1 MISLL
6 NNQNKPKKKLSGKN
20 NTLSKELST
29 FNFNDHLLNPNKKT
43 NSKDLRQYSIS
54 YKGTSKFGFF
64 FVIIYSF
71 TCPVLFLITFIYKIK
86 SLTEQQLFFE
96 AHVNY
101 EMVGITLNDLLLK
114 VLQMQFQGNNIQPE
128 ILENK
133 FNNSFENHR
142 QILREREYDYNTFY
156 IQFYQFYTSK
166 VLSSDT
172 YFFEMYKKKFNF
184 RYPLRSGKK
193 TEILYQME
201 ALHVSILLSPI
212 NNLGPIALFY
222 NDSDIYYNNDSI
234 LQSNLTFENFYYG
247 AYSYIGFLRN
257 FLAGYKYYNN
267 EITNYFAVNFL
278 DKKISKQKKISLY
291 IMIIII
297 CFIAYSFL
305 YFLIFYLET
314 KFLFVKYHL
323 VHTLLR
329 FFNNYILKKT
339 ILIYDYID
347 FSQKNIKIKE
357 ILSQLKFEND
367 LEQVSNIKYIIS
379 SQTEQYDLIK
389 VRPLLVKYK
398 GTVSKFLELDKKTIL
413 EETKEEL
420 SSILKRT
427 SILNQKE
434 QFSKHATFNLGNSKK
449 MSQIENP
456 KKKTS
461 IKLNVK
467 GFEELKGNEKSKT
480 SIKDKNSSNRFI
492 FNSTN
497 RTNITNSTFNS
508 SLNLV
513 NSKQT
518 GLFDFKQNNQ
528 YNQIG
533 HKLLKKPLL
542 YCTLFL
548 TLIIF
553 GIILLSLTLIYYR
566 ISCNSVKS
574 FNSVINTFRGVFA
587 NIKFICEMFIAFELS
602 ILENKPISYQ
612 YESTQYSFSCNALK
626 SMYTQTINTHELFKE
641 LSICFP
647 YFKPKVDEL
656 IYGGCDPKM
665 KNLIEFQKLIEG
677 KNFCEKYAQ
686 FLVDNLNDKKISD
699 LKINHYIYYEKI
711 KNECE
716 IIGDGLNK
724 EGYSTVI
731 TGMYTSL
738 NSLYGDF
745 KNNKNRTKEYNLL
758 LLNNP
763 QIIMFQLECYYVLTK
778 IPLCYYIV
786 MNRDL
791 EYVHKNTIKIE
802 FILLSVQLLIT
813 CIVIII
819 YLVNLFKFK
828 EEYSS
833 VDFFNKCVLHMI
845 FFEK

>member
-1 MISLL
+1 M
-6 NNQNKPKKKLSGKN
+6 
-20 NTLSKELST
+20 
-29 FNFNDHLLNPNKKT
+29 
-43 NSKDLRQYSIS
+43 
-54 YKGTSKFGFF
+54 
-64 FVIIYSF
+64 
-71 TCPVLFLITFIYKIK
+71 
-86 SLTEQQLFFE
+86 
-96 AHVNY
+96 
-101 EMVGITLNDLLLK
+101 
-114 VLQMQFQGNNIQPE
+114 
-128 ILENK
+128 
-133 FNNSFENHR
+133 
-142 QILREREYDYNTFY
+142 
-156 IQFYQFYTSK
+156 
-166 VLSSDT
+166 
-172 YFFEMYKKKFNF
+172 
-184 RYPLRSGKK
+184 
-193 TEILYQME
+193 
-201 ALHVSILLSPI
+201 
-212 NNLGPIALFY
+212 
-222 NDSDIYYNNDSI
+222 
-234 LQSNLTFENFYYG
+234 
-247 AYSYIGFLRN
+247 
-257 FLAGYKYYNN
+257 
-267 EITNYFAVNFL
+267 
-278 DKKISKQKKISLY
+278 
-291 IMIIII
+291 
-297 CFIAYSFL
+297 
-305 YFLIFYLET
+305 
-314 KFLFVKYHL
+314 
-323 VHTLLR
+323 
-329 FFNNYILKKT
+329 
-339 ILIYDYID
+339 
-347 FSQKNIKIKE
+347 
-357 ILSQLKFEND
+357 
-367 LEQVSNIKYIIS
+367 
-379 SQTEQYDLIK
+379 
-389 VRPLLVKYK
+389 KYK